1 MSHQNHYDVIINH
14 RYFHEFRFGGIELAS
29 GTKVE
34 LENNKVFSNKN
45 LIKKCLDS
53 GECLYKLTS
62 FKYYPIQNH
71 YRCLTCNSSGKSKKL
86 QCGMRAP
93 QSQMIF
99 TSTGQ
104 SISSLGKVPIEI
116 LPRKRHIS
124 WVLADV
130 AFGGRIS
137 NRTPGS

>member
-1 MSHQNHYDVIINH
+1 M
-14 RYFHEFRFGGIELAS
+14 AS

-71 YRCLTCNSSGKSKKL
+71 YRCLTCNSSGKSYQNCPRPIKIGD
-86 QCGMRAP
+86 QNCP
-93 QSQMIF
+93 QSKI
-99 TSTGQ
+99 
-104 SISSLGKVPIEI
+104 VPIPSSHQLKLYIEQELTQSKSVPKAKTVPKQSPEMFQI
-116 LPRKRHIS
+116 QRYSLSITVYK
-124 WVLADV
+124 L
-130 AFGGRIS
+130 
-137 NRTPGS
+137 